1 MSNLDELK
9 SYLKYDPN
17 TGDFIWIKYR
27 RGSFGIGEKAGSV
40 NIHYKT
46 GKRYI
51 FIHCFGKQWRAHRL
65 AWLFMTG
72 HECDTQIDH
81 INGDGTDNRW
91 SNLRSVSSQE
101 NSKNQRRRFT
111 NVHSDVM
118 GVRLNKPTNS
128 WVASIRCDG
137 KNVHLGLFKDF
148 NKAVQS
154 RKLAE
159 KLLGYHQNHGSNRPL

>member
-1 MSNLDELK
+1 
-9 SYLKYDPN
+9 
-17 TGDFIWIKYR
+17 
-27 RGSFGIGEKAGSV
+27 
-40 NIHYKT
+40 
-46 GKRYI
+46 
-51 FIHCFGKQWRAHRL
+51 
-65 AWLFMTG
+65 
-72 HECDTQIDH
+72 
-81 INGDGTDNRW
+81 
-91 SNLRSVSSQE
+91 
-101 NSKNQRRRFT
+101 
-111 NVHSDVM
+111 M

>member
-1 MSNLDELK
+1 
-9 SYLKYDPN
+9 
-17 TGDFIWIKYR
+17 
-27 RGSFGIGEKAGSV
+27 
-40 NIHYKT
+40 
-46 GKRYI
+46 
-51 FIHCFGKQWRAHRL
+51 
-65 AWLFMTG
+65 MTG

-148 NKAVQS
+148 NKAVES